1 MNASITVRN
10 AEQYQTSVW
19 SGGTTT
25 QLFIYPEDG
34 DYKEG
39 TFQARISSATV
50 ELQKSSFTSLP
61 GVKRYLM
68 TLKGHL
74 DMIHGVNTKA
84 ELEPYEVDCFDGG
97 VPTVSYGKVTDF
109 NLMLKNGADGRMEAA
124 IR

>member
-50 ELQKSSFTSLP
+50 ELQKIQFHKPSRS
-61 GVKRYLM
+61 
-68 TLKGHL
+68 
-74 DMIHGVNTKA
+74 
-84 ELEPYEVDCFDGG
+84 
-97 VPTVSYGKVTDF
+97 
-109 NLMLKNGADGRMEAA
+109 KNA
-124 IR
+124 I